1 MVLIKFKCYK
11 KIYRLKKIKKFVLN
25 LRRYIYISTLLIIL
39 NIKKIFNIK

>member
-25 LRRYIYISTLLIIL
+25 LRRYIYKYII
-39 NIKKIFNIK
+39 NNFKY